1 MEKKYTKTDK
11 HLEIT
16 TAVNQKIEIPG
27 ENGNIIIGSLDND
40 QTQYIDLDKVPALVE
55 LIQKQCDTVEEQ
67 IKGLTDK
74 LAPMVKEIADIDAVF
89 A

>member
-1 MEKKYTKTDK
+1 
-11 HLEIT
+11 
-16 TAVNQKIEIPG
+16 
-27 ENGNIIIGSLDND
+27 
-40 QTQYIDLDKVPALVE
+40 VE